1 MLAQKVAITGFM
13 CSGKTT
19 VARALGQ
26 LLGCNV
32 IDLDEAIRIS
42 EGLTAGQI
50 IEQNGENAFRESE
63 TRVLTRLLS
72 RQDGSVI
79 SLGGG
84 TWTLEENRRLLA
96 EHRYRTVWL
105 DAPFELCW
113 KRIEEQAGTRPLADS
128 YEVAKQLYQ
137 DRLNVYELSHFRYAV
152 TGVNTSEE
160 IARGIDALVFRDR
173 ENS

>member
-1 MLAQKVAITGFM
+1 LNPQKIAITGFM

-26 LLGCNV
+26 LLGGNV
-32 IDLDEAIRIS
+32 IDLDEAILRC
-42 EGLTAGQI
+42 EGRSAAHI
-50 IEQNGENAFRESE
+50 IDHDGLDAFRETE
-63 TRVLTRLLS
+63 TRVLAIELV
-72 RQDGSVI
+72 QGAESVI

-84 TWTLEENRRLLA
+84 TWTVEQNRRLLS
-96 EHRYRTVWL
+96 EHGYSTVWL

-113 KRIEEQAGTRPLADS
+113 KRIEEDAGARPLAGS

-137 DRLNVYELSHFRYAV
+137 DRLHVYELAQFRYAV
-152 TGVNTSEE
+152 TGVETSER
-160 IARGIDALVFRDR
+160 IARSITALVFRDR